1 MGFKK
6 VFNTKP
12 IAIRKIRR
20 LKLRWEDD
28 VIQDI
33 KKSEELEE
41 RSNGKRKLVE
51 ASEEGQGPRR
61 AVEPMMMVM
70 MMKLVHSTY
79 ANLNACGEVKS
90 DLTSK
95 YFLF

>member
-1 MGFKK
+1 
-6 VFNTKP
+6 
-12 IAIRKIRR
+12 
-20 LKLRWEDD
+20 

-41 RSNGKRKLVE
+41 RSNGKGKLPE
-51 ASEEGQGPRR
+51 ASEEGQGSRR
-61 AVEPMMMVM
+61 AVEPIMMMMMM